1 MFGFSF
7 NAESDASRA
16 ILFSEAIVPASGPAV
31 SIHLFYS
38 VDQAKELLAQLQTVI
53 DQAQGGNTDELS
65 K

>member
-38 VDQAKELLAQLQTVI
+38 VDQAKKLLAQLQAII
-53 DQAQGGNTDELS
+53 DQAEVYKNDQA
-65 K
+65 